1 MGQDAR
7 ADVRAIANFILDH
20 ADSIGA
26 AVTNRA
32 LSEIT
37 YLILGW
43 RLAATGDALAGATIE
58 AGPDGPAIREL
69 YAEFEKWGDGPILR
83 KASKV
88 DPESGRR
95 CVVAPDFDPETTEF
109 LALCAD
115 RAVRMP
121 TARRRALVTDPN
133 GPWAAARARADQEKG
148 RGRRIPEGDLR
159 DYFSAQLSSR
169 GQAAHLVA

>member
-1 MGQDAR
+1 M
-7 ADVRAIANFILDH
+7 ANFILDH
-20 ADSIGA
+20 ADGVGA

-37 YLILGW
+37 YIILGW
-43 RLAATGDALAGATIE
+43 RLAKAGHALTDATLE
-58 AGPDGPAIREL
+58 AGPEGPVIREL

-88 DPESGRR
+88 DPETGRR
-95 CVVAPDFDPETTEF
+95 CVVAHDFDDEMMEF
-109 LALCAD
+109 LALCSD

-121 TARRRALVTDPN
+121 TAERRAIVTDPN
-133 GPWAAARARADQEKG
+133 GPWAAARARAEEGGG

-159 DYFSAQLSSR
+159 DYFSAQHLPR